1 MTAPFPHAVLGHNKC
16 PLIPRNR
23 AAHPVSYDPE
33 YKTSVTR
40 SPQQPLLSME
50 STISEETGPR
60 FGHGMLGPLD
70 NNLILNYSQDP
81 EKPAIGERILLHGRV
96 MDECGRAVP
105 NSLIEIW
112 QANAGGRYR
121 HIKDGYLAPLDP
133 NFGGCGRTITDDTGH
148 YQFLTIRPGAYPWPN
163 RGNDWRPMHIHI
175 SVFGHSF
182 GQRLITQMYFEG
194 DPLIDRCPIATTV
207 KSRSQ
212 LDRLVA
218 PLDLSMARPLDF
230 LAYKFDI
237 VLRGQRQT
245 MFENRMEGL

>member
-1 MTAPFPHAVLGHNKC
+1 MTDLG

-23 AAHPVSYDPE
+23 AAHPVAYDVD

-40 SPQQPLLSME
+40 SPNLPLLSME
-50 STISEETGPR
+50 STLTEETGPR
-60 FGHGMLGPLD
+60 FGHGMLGALD
-70 NNLILNYSQDP
+70 NNLILNWT
-81 EKPAIGERILLHGRV
+81 KGAAPAIGERILMHGRV
-96 MDECGRAVP
+96 LDELGRPVP
-105 NSLIEIW
+105 HTLVEIW

-121 HIKDGYLAPLDP
+121 HVKDGYLAPLDP
-133 NFGGCGRTITDDTGH
+133 NFGGCGRTITDENGF

-163 RGNDWRPMHIHI
+163 RANDWRPMHIHL

-194 DPLIDRCPIATTV
+194 DPLIDRCPIAATI

-218 PLDLSMARPLDF
+218 PLDMAHARPLDF
-230 LAYKFDI
+230 LAYRFDI
-237 VLRGQRQT
+237 VLRGRRQT
-245 MFENRMEGL
+245 MFENKLEGM